1 MRRPGTPPTFLFR
14 LIIPVTAVFIITIM
28 SMIAVV
34 FSDERA
40 PVAQFLNRHGN
51 TMLVVEFVA
60 VIIVTFVAMAFDRY
74 QTLRAQSADQGT
86 PDSSSSSSAL
96 NSSSSASSSSTPG
109 DSL

>member
-1 MRRPGTPPTFLFR
+1 MRRPGSPPTFLFR

-60 VIIVTFVAMAFDRY
+60 VIIVTFVAMAYDRY
-74 QTLRAQSADQGT
+74 QTLRAQSADQDSAG
-86 PDSSSSSSAL
+86 SSSSL
-96 NSSSSASSSSTPG
+96 SSSTSSSSTSG

>member
-1 MRRPGTPPTFLFR
+1 MRRPGSPPTFLFR

-51 TMLVVEFVA
+51 TMLMVEFVA
-60 VIIVTFVAMAFDRY
+60 VIIVTFVAMAYDRY
-74 QTLRAQSADQGT
+74 QTLRAQAEDHGSA
-86 PDSSSSSSAL
+86 DSSSSP
-96 NSSSSASSSSTPG
+96 SASSSSTTG

>member
-1 MRRPGTPPTFLFR
+1 MRRPGSPPTFLFR

-51 TMLVVEFVA
+51 TMLMVEFVA
-60 VIIVTFVAMAFDRY
+60 VIIVTFVAMAYDRY
-74 QTLRAQSADQGT
+74 QTLRAQAIDQGSEDSSSS
-86 PDSSSSSSAL
+86 PSSSSSS
-96 NSSSSASSSSTPG
+96 TTG